1 MAPSAVQV
9 PPPKGK
15 VIRQTPRSLAHVV
28 LRTTPENYKPMTQFY
43 CNLLNAHVVHADP
56 VLTFM
61 AYDDEHHRIA
71 LICSPDAVPKPTG
84 TTKYAGLD
92 HIAFSYPTLT
102 ALAQQYLFLK
112 TCEKPI
118 LPLWTV
124 NHGPTT
130 SMYFRDPDGN
140 KIELQVDNFD
150 DVNEANDFMAGPK
163 YDMNPMGTD
172 FDPDE
177 WSEYILS
184 KALPNGEEG
193 SSPAD
198 VKALKTRKD
207 IGERKELPEG
217 F

>member
-1 MAPSAVQV
+1 MAPSAVQDL
-9 PPPKGK
+9 PPKGK

-28 LRTTPENYKPMTQFY
+28 LWTTPENYKPMTQFY
-43 CNLLNAHVVHADP
+43 CNLLNAHVVHVDP

-61 AYDDEHHRIA
+61 AY
-71 LICSPDAVPKPTG
+71 S
-84 TTKYAGLD
+84 
-92 HIAFSYPTLT
+92 TLT
-102 ALAQQYLFLK
+102 ALAQQYFFLK